1 MIFDV
6 SVSSTFLFNH
16 LNQSKRDGHIWETLE
31 EQTDPRSVPLLP
43 RVGYHGVLPIDST
56 TLTNN
61 AFAPGKRSLP
71 LTLSPTERFNAS
83 SFSTRIG
90 RVGFSSTSG
99 LSSHGDTE
107 QSNQDRSEHRFLSM
121 RQFVTVFTCL
131 TSVEVNLKESR
142 ITITVTAVASHIIA
156 PSRANLLLRYHD
168 AIMFSRN
175 RVNGSERVQVW
186 AHCLSLSCVV
196 SLC

>member
-1 MIFDV
+1 M
-6 SVSSTFLFNH
+6 NR
-16 LNQSKRDGHIWETLE
+16 SKRDGHIWETLE

-43 RVGYHGVLPIDST
+43 RVGYLGVLQIDST

-61 AFAPGKRSLP
+61 AFALGKRSLP
-71 LTLSPTERFNAS
+71 LTLSPTESLNSS

-121 RQFVTVFTCL
+121 RQFATVFTYL
-131 TSVEVNLKESR
+131 TSVDVNLLKCR
-142 ITITVTAVASHIIA
+142 ITITAASHRMCTHSNRQRSCTHGRGNSHWLTSQATRCLATFVPSLLQVVPIFCSATMMRLCFLAIA
-156 PSRANLLLRYHD
+156 
-168 AIMFSRN
+168 
-175 RVNGSERVQVW
+175 
-186 AHCLSLSCVV
+186 
-196 SLC
+196 